1 MNLAKADP
9 APVKQT
15 DLFQRISWRLIPLL
29 FLAYVVSYVDFY
41 NIAFAQLQMKEDLG
55 MSDSLYGLGASL
67 MVIGQVLFMIP
78 SNLLLHRYG
87 ARLTIIRVM
96 LAWFFGSVALAFV
109 VSPFGFIAVRFVTGV
124 FSSGFF
130 TGLILYLTYWYP
142 AAHRARIMAV
152 FLLAPVV
159 AGVFVGPFSG
169 WIISTFDEVAGL
181 RGWQWMFI
189 IEALPALIIAAF
201 IPWVLADR
209 PDEVS
214 WLTWE
219 EKKTLAVEL
228 AQVETV
234 VTGNGVDTL
243 RDLLRDPRV
252 YLLGLVSAL
261 VTFGV
266 FAASFFLPLLIRDLG
281 LHDIKVIGLA
291 SSLPYLFG
299 GAFMLFWTRRSDRL
313 LERRW
318 HVAWPLIGAAAGF
331 AVLSLQPPLAV
342 GLAALTMIV
351 AGLLAAI
358 PCFWPIPPSFMS
370 GSAAAAGI
378 ALIVVIGDLG
388 GALAP
393 PLVGKLR
400 SAGLETVSLLLCAGL
415 LCVAAALLL
424 FVTRHTVALRP
435 ADRA

>member
-1 MNLAKADP
+1 MSLAKTDRAP
-9 APVKQT
+9 AEQAG
-15 DLFQRISWRLIPLL
+15 LFRKISRRLIPLL

-41 NIAFAQLQMKEDLG
+41 NIAFAQLQMKQDLG

-67 MVIGQVLFMIP
+67 MIIGQVLFMIP

-96 LAWFFGSVALAFV
+96 LTWFFGSVALAFV

-142 AAHRARIMAV
+142 AAHRARIMSV

-169 WIISTFDEVAGL
+169 WIIGTFDKVGGL
-181 RGWQWMFI
+181 RGWQWMFV
-189 IEALPALIIAAF
+189 IEALPALMIAAV

-209 PDEVS
+209 PQEVS
-214 WLTWE
+214 WLTE
-219 EKKTLAVEL
+219 AEKQTLAVEL
-228 AQVETV
+228 ARSENA
-234 VTGNGVDTL
+234 VTGNNVGTL
-243 RDLLRDPRV
+243 RELLADPRV

-281 LHDIKVIGLA
+281 LQDIRMIGLA
-291 SSLPYLFG
+291 SSLPYLVG
-299 GAFMLFWTRRSDRL
+299 GAFMLVWTRRSDRL

-318 HVAWPLIGAAAGF
+318 HVAWPLLGAAAGF
-331 AVLSLQPPLAV
+331 AILSLQPPLLI
-342 GLAALTMIV
+342 GLLALTMIV

-400 SAGLETVSLLLCAGL
+400 SAGLEAISLLLCAGL
-415 LCVAAALLL
+415 LVAAAALLL
-424 FVTRHTVALRP
+424 FVTRHAVASRP
-435 ADRA
+435 AERQ